1 MEYFTRWETW
11 MDYWK
16 KNDPTLRGL
25 TARETIREVVSRIQA
40 TEGADAV
47 KDFCSQ
53 TNIGIFQVEQ
63 AWNMFGRPYYK
74 VWPGIIDAL
83 CKTNLNFDSTHL
95 RLPYPSSEV
104 CFGGCDCGHWKF
116 GTTGTAL
123 VSFIDYRD
131 PPTDSMIETLA
142 ANAEARAGMLYGRRV
157 QEIQSQKARELRGKD
172 AFGVLHIVYQMGEDD
187 EGIRTEN
194 CIALYEDS
202 TVEDDLEFS
211 YSIERPELPPGQR
224 YLSKDEQH
232 NLAKVAIGVMMFGIH
247 NHEMVLPDIETPVI
261 VGRGKKKK
269 ALERQAIR
277 KEVKECKGWLV
288 GSEIDLPQPEVIGS
302 TNERPGCGT
311 PLKFGHI
318 RSGHMRM
325 QPCGPQ
331 RKDRK
336 LIFVEPTVVRSDLP
350 VRQSRGYRI
359 KDTLLAG
366 GAR

>member
-11 MDYWK
+11 IDTWK
-16 KNDPTLRGL
+16 KSAPSFRGIRAKEAIQEMA
-25 TARETIREVVSRIQA
+25 ARIRRNYGV
-40 TEGADAV
+40 DAV
-47 KDFCSQ
+47 RDFFCH
-53 TNIGIFQVEQ
+53 TNIGILQVENF
-63 AWNMFGRPYYK
+63 WNICGRPYYK

-83 CKTNLNFDSTHL
+83 CKTNLNFESSHL

-104 CFGGCDCGHWKF
+104 CFGGCDCGHWRF

-123 VSFIDYRD
+123 VSFIDYH
-131 PPTDSMIETLA
+131 
-142 ANAEARAGMLYGRRV
+142 NAPSDDDIKSLGLEEEQEVGLLYTRNV
-157 QEIQSQKARELRGKD
+157 QEDQAKKAKDRRGKEML
-172 AFGVLHIVYQMGEDD
+172 GILHIVYQMPEDD
-187 EGIRTEN
+187 EVQRTEN

-202 TVEDDLEFS
+202 TIEDDLEFS
-211 YSIERPELPPGQR
+211 YSLPRPELQPGQR

-232 NLAKVAIGVMMFGIH
+232 NLAKVVIGVMMFGIH
-247 NHEMVLPDIETPVI
+247 NHEMVMPDIKTPVI
-261 VGRGKKKK
+261 VGRGKKKE
-269 ALERQAIR
+269 ALKRQAIR

-311 PLKFGHI
+311 PLKFGHV
-318 RSGHMRM
+318 RSGHMRL

-331 RKDRK
+331 RKERK

-350 VRQSRGYRI
+350 VRQSHGYRI

-366 GAR
+366 GA